1 MVVVAGS
8 GAGVVV
14 VVLEEVRGLSVVQ
27 SLVVLAA
34 ATGVVA
40 GLSVV
45 QLLVVLAVAAEVV
58 VVLLLVV
65 LLEVLVVGVVVV
77 GVVVVLLLLSI
88 LSTRLARL
96 EVNEEG
102 MGQGHSPGWVM
113 SGASPVSQSRR
124 RRKLPRKLATN
135 SSRASMLTQLLNI

>member
-8 GAGVVV
+8 GAAGV
-14 VVLEEVRGLSVVQ
+14 VVLEVVRGLSVVQ
-27 SLVVLAA
+27 LLVVLAA

-65 LLEVLVVGVVVV
+65 LVVGVVVV
-77 GVVVVLLLLSI
+77 VVVVLLLLSI
-88 LSTRLARL
+88 LSARLARL

>member
-1 MVVVAGS
+1 MVVAGS
-8 GAGVVV
+8 GAAGV
-14 VVLEEVRGLSVVQ
+14 VVLEVVRGLSVVQ

-65 LLEVLVVGVVVV
+65 LVVVVVVVVV

-96 EVNEEG
+96 VVNEEG